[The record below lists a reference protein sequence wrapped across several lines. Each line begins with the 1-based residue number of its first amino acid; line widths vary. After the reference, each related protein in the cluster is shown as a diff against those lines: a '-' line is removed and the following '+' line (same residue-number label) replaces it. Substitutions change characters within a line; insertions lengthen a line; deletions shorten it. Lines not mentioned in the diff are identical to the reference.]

1 MRGSNLSWDKP
12 GRGSKQDVLSLLQG
26 QRHSSQGRH
35 AAVLGMSLKKSYFT
49 WLKFG
54 ISNRLKRN
62 WNSTQF
68 MLWFWRLLNHYNS
81 LVRRQSSSLSPSLSP
96 SLSSGNLSEGCS
108 RRLSKV
114 FRAKSTA
121 KLLGPLSCSPC
132 AGRTGEHKHGRFQVG
147 FSHCRQR
154 PARLRKICYHSC
166 DTDSVQEST
175 RFWCFVDIWQ
185 RYKFWATTS
194 HFFFHVKWKFWWK
207 WREVVANWT
216 KAAPIASLNL
226 SISHWSLIENRI

>member
-1 MRGSNLSWDKP
+1 M
-12 GRGSKQDVLSLLQG
+12 
-26 QRHSSQGRH
+26 
-35 AAVLGMSLKKSYFT
+35 
-49 WLKFG
+49 
-54 ISNRLKRN
+54 
-62 WNSTQF
+62 
-68 MLWFWRLLNHYNS
+68 
-81 LVRRQSSSLSPSLSP
+81 SPSLSP

-175 RFWCFVDIWQ
+175 RFSCFVDIWQ
-185 RYKFWATTS
+185 RYKFLGHDES
-194 HFFFHVKWKFWWK
+194 HIFFSCEMKILM
-207 WREVVANWT
+207 EVARSRC
-216 KAAPIASLNL
+216 KLDQSSAHCFAQSFYQSLV
-226 SISHWSLIENRI
+226 SD